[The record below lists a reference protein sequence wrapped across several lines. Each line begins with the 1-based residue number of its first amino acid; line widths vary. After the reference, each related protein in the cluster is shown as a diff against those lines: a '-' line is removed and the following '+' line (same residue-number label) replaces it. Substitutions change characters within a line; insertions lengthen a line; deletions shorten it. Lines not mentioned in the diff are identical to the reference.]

1 MAMATALVKQLHK
14 SQKELLRVFLG
25 VLAESRVAVTNCTLI
40 ISAINYLTTVSVGG
54 YEAPHL

>member
-1 MAMATALVKQLHK
+1 MAMVTALVKQLHK

-40 ISAINYLTTVSVGG
+40 IGAINYLTTVTTPLNES
-54 YEAPHL
+54 L